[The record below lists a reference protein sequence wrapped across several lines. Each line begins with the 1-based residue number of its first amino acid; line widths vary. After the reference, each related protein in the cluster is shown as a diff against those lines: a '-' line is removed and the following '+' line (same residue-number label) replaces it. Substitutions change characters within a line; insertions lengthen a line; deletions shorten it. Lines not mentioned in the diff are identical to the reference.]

1 MNSKPLVSIIV
12 PVYNVEKYLDKCLD
26 SVVNQT
32 YTNLEIILVD
42 DGSPD
47 NCPAMCNA
55 WKSRDPRINVIH
67 QKNGGLSV
75 ARNGGMKLATGEF
88 IGFVDTDDW
97 IERNMVECLLSALLE
112 TDADIA
118 TCCFQQEREGSKD
131 NKENR
136 KSLERRLLSSDEA
149 LKQLFLGKRFIQNVV
164 WNKLYRRTVI
174 SDLWF
179 PAGKLYEDGLWTA
192 KALGNAR
199 LIVTIDYP
207 LYHYLYRPESL
218 SHDARQKRK
227 RFEDEYEMIQ
237 QRIDYIRESK
247 PSLEKLA
254 FLKLQDFCCREYLD
268 ISINYSNLD
277 PDGAIRRDLR
287 QQFHRHRPVITLA
300 SDNIG
305 RNIGRILFWI
315 SPDLLLKM
323 MTFCKKGSQHQ

>member
-1 MNSKPLVSIIV
+1 MEPTVSVII
-12 PVYNVEKYLDKCLD
+12 PVFQVEKYLEKCLD

-47 NCPAMCNA
+47 NCPAICDA
-55 WKSRDPRINVIH
+55 WKSWDPRIVVIH

-75 ARNGGMKLATGEF
+75 ARNEGMKLATGEF
-88 IGFVDTDDW
+88 IGFVDSDDW
-97 IERNMVECLLSALLE
+97 IERNMVERLLSALLE

-131 NKENR
+131 NKEYR
-136 KSLERRLLSSDEA
+136 KSLERKLLSSDEA

-199 LIVTIDYP
+199 KIVCIDYP
-207 LYHYLYRPESL
+207 LCHYLYRPESL

-237 QRIDYIRESK
+237 QRIDYIRENK

-254 FLKLQDFCCREYLD
+254 FLKLQDFCCREYID
-268 ISINYSNLD
+268 ISINYNDLD
-277 PDGAIRRDLR
+277 PDGAIRRDLC
-287 QQFHRHRPVITLA
+287 QQFHRHRPIIALD

>member
-1 MNSKPLVSIIV
+1 MKPTVSIII
-12 PVYNVEKYLDKCLD
+12 PVYSVEKYLDKCLD

-47 NCPAMCNA
+47 NCPAMCDA
-55 WKSRDPRINVIH
+55 WKSRDPRIHVIH

-75 ARNGGMKLATGEF
+75 ARNEGMKLATGEF
-88 IGFVDTDDW
+88 IGFVDSDDW
-97 IERNMVECLLSALLE
+97 IERNMVERLLSALLE

-131 NKENR
+131 NKEYR
-136 KSLERRLLSSDEA
+136 KSLERKLLSSDEA
-149 LKQLFLGKRFIQNVV
+149 LKLLFLGKRFIQNVV
-164 WNKLYRRTVI
+164 WNKLYRRAVI
-174 SDLWF
+174 SDLLF
-179 PAGKLYEDGLWTA
+179 LVGKLYEDGLWTA

-199 LIVTIDYP
+199 KIVSIDYP

-237 QRIDYIRESK
+237 QRIDYIRENK

-254 FLKLQDFCCREYLD
+254 FLKLQDFCCREYID
-268 ISINYSNLD
+268 ISINYNDLD
-277 PDGAIRRDLR
+277 PDGAIRRELCE
-287 QQFHRHRPVITLA
+287 QFHRHRPVITLD
-300 SDNIG
+300 SENID
-305 RNIGRILFWI
+305 RFVGRILFWI
-315 SPDLLLKM
+315 SPDLLVKILHLFK
-323 MTFCKKGSQHQ
+323 SHA

>member
-1 MNSKPLVSIIV
+1 MNPTVSIII

-32 YTNLEIILVD
+32 YTNLEIVLVD

-47 NCPAMCNA
+47 NCPAMCDA

-67 QKNGGLSV
+67 QNNGGLSI
-75 ARNGGMKLATGEF
+75 ARNEGLKIATGEI
-88 IGFVDTDDW
+88 IGFVDSDDW
-97 IERNMVECLLSALLE
+97 IERNMVERLLSALLE

-131 NKENR
+131 NKEYR
-136 KSLERRLLSSDEA
+136 KSLERKLLSSDEA

-199 LIVTIDYP
+199 KIVSIDYP
-207 LYHYLYRPESL
+207 LHHYLYRPESL
-218 SHDARQKRK
+218 SHDARQKQK
-227 RFEDEYEMIQ
+227 RFEDEHEMIV
-237 QRIDYIRESK
+237 QRIEYIHEHN
-247 PSLEKLA
+247 PTLEKWA
-254 FLKLQDFCCREYLD
+254 ILKLQDFCCREYID
-268 ISINYSNLD
+268 ISIHYNHLD
-277 PDGAIRRDLR
+277 TDHSIRRDLYR
-287 QQFHRHRPVITLA
+287 QFCQHKPVITLD

-315 SPDLLLKM
+315 SPNLLLKM
-323 MTFCKKGSQHQ
+323 MTLCKKGSYHQ